1 MTILW
6 GVTPILASS
15 SDLQADQLVRL
26 AVDWGYQEDVLE
38 KGSRL
43 VVVASSRWVAEGH
56 DSVLVHIAE

>member
-1 MTILW
+1 
-6 GVTPILASS
+6 PILASS

-56 DSVLVHIAE
+56 DSLLVHIAE